1 MQTDIVKCIMAGA
14 RVAMMA
20 SALLHQGIPY
30 AAHVLA
36 NLRRWLDE
44 HEYDSIQQM
53 CGSMSRRS
61 ASDPTAFERANYMR
75 VLSSYT
81 FRSDAFQ
88 R

>member
-20 SALLHQGIPY
+20 SALLHQGIPH